1 MTDPTPDPA
10 TPDPVGQEAARVRRN
25 KLFGRIVIVA
35 LGLLIVAQT
44 SPMILRMLEH
54 RLP

>member
-1 MTDPTPDPA
+1 MTDQS
-10 TPDPVGQEAARVRRN
+10 DPVAAEAARVRRN

-35 LGLLIVAQT
+35 LGLLVLAQMT
-44 SPMILRMLEH
+44 PMIIRMLEH

>member
-1 MTDPTPDPA
+1 MTDPTSDSAAPKPDA
-10 TPDPVGQEAARVRRN
+10 AEAARIRRN

-35 LGLLIVAQT
+35 LGLLVLAQM
-44 SPMILRMLEH
+44 SPMILRMLQH

>member
-1 MTDPTPDPA
+1 MTDPAPDPA
-10 TPDPVGQEAARVRRN
+10 AQEAARVRRN

-35 LGLLIVAQT
+35 LGLLILAQMT
-44 SPMILRMLEH
+44 PMILRMLEH